1 VHIHAHTHTHAH
13 THKHAYTHA
22 HTHMLTQTLS
32 CLKILKACKAHTLLC
47 FEAGSIVQEFLF
59 TLNINVVNKLYMQR
73 DLTSRDIKS
82 AFFQG
87 WGFNTKDDILVKQK

>member
-1 VHIHAHTHTHAH
+1 
-13 THKHAYTHA
+13 
-22 HTHMLTQTLS
+22 M
-32 CLKILKACKAHTLLC
+32 
-47 FEAGSIVQEFLF
+47 QEFLF